1 MTDILRLIEV
11 TKRFGTLLANDRISL
26 SLKAGEVL
34 ALLGENGAGKT
45 TLVNIIF
52 GHYTADEGHV
62 EAFGQRLTPGQPEAA
77 LQAGIGMVHQHFSL
91 ADNLTVL
98 ENITLGTEPLWAW
111 RRKVKEPRARI
122 AELSRDFGLQVDPD
136 ARIADLSV
144 GERQRV
150 EILKALYREAKIL
163 ILDEPTA
170 VLTPQETETLF
181 GTLRSLVGQGMSI
194 IFISHKLHE
203 IMAVSDRVAVLR
215 RGKVVA
221 ETATENADRASL
233 AETMVG
239 RAVHDPKGKPMA
251 AGEPLFELAG
261 VSLDPGQG
269 FGALDHA
276 ELVIHRHEIVGLAGV
291 SGNGQQA
298 LAALISGLARPNK
311 GVMRLFGKD
320 VSKTSPAAMVHQ
332 GVGRIPEDRNSV
344 GVVGEMQVWENLISE
359 RRRDPGFSRFGWFN
373 FKTIRAQADRLI
385 DSYDIRCQGMGAETR
400 LLSGGN
406 VQKLI
411 LARVLDNDPSI
422 VLANQPARGLDVG
435 AIAYVHGK
443 LLEARERGAG
453 ILLISEDLDE
463 LRGLADRIV
472 VIYRGRLSKPLD
484 AKTAT
489 LTQIGLMMSGQA
501 EAA

>member
-1 MTDILRLIEV
+1 MSEVLRLIDV
-11 TKRFGTLLANDRISL
+11 TKRFGPLLANDHISL
-26 SLKAGEVL
+26 SLKEGEVL

-52 GHYTADEGHV
+52 GHYTADEGSV
-62 EAFGQRLTPGQPEAA
+62 EAFGKPLPPGQPEAA

-98 ENITLGTEPLWAW
+98 ENITLGSESLWSW
-111 RRKVKEPRARI
+111 RRKLKGPRERI
-122 AELSRDFGLQVDPD
+122 ARLARDFGLQVDPK

-181 GTLRSLVGQGMSI
+181 ATLRRLVDKGMSI
-194 IFISHKLHE
+194 IFISHKLNE
-203 IMAVSDRVAVLR
+203 IMRVSDRVAVLR

-221 ETATENADRASL
+221 ETRTSEADRAGL
-233 AETMVG
+233 AEMMVG

-251 AGEPLFELAG
+251 PGETLFELKK
-261 VSLDPGQG
+261 VSVGRGQG
-269 FGALDHA
+269 FGVLEEAD
-276 ELVIHRHEIVGLAGV
+276 LVIHRHEIVGLAGV

-298 LAALISGLARPNK
+298 LAGLISGLAHPDA
-311 GVMRLFGKD
+311 GTMRLFGKD
-320 VSKTSPAAMVHQ
+320 AGRTSPAAMIHQ
-332 GVGRIPEDRNSV
+332 GVGRIPEDRHAV
-344 GVVGEMQVWENLISE
+344 GVVGEMQVWENLIAE
-359 RRRDPGFSRFGWFN
+359 RRRDPGFSKFGWFN
-373 FKTIRAQADRLI
+373 FKSIKAQANRLI
-385 DSYDIRCQGMGAETR
+385 EAYDIRCQGMGAETR

-406 VQKLI
+406 IQKLI
-411 LARVLDNDPSI
+411 LARVLDHDPSI
-422 VLANQPARGLDVG
+422 ILADQPARGLDVG

-443 LLEARERGAG
+443 LLEARKRGAG

-472 VIYRGRLSKPLD
+472 VIYRGRLSQPLE
-484 AKTAT
+484 ARKAT
-489 LTQIGLMMSGQA
+489 LARIGLMMSGQA